1 MLMACARHLC
11 AHDICVTSA
20 CSWHVR
26 GTNMIMTC
34 VWHLRA
40 HDISAAS
47 ACSSWHVC
55 VASSCSFCHLHGIC
69 AHTMSGRHRHTGRM
83 CKGNYTL
90 AASARH
96 LDARHMHKTTASCSP
111 TARVANMLANCSG
124 HRLARRLYGSS
135 ACALTARVAN
145 MLANCS
151 GHQCAHQLYGSPTCS
166 PTARLI
172 VLLANRSAHQHAG
185 QMHGA

>member
-1 MLMACARHLC
+1 M
-11 AHDICVTSA
+11 TSA

-69 AHTMSGRHRHTGRM
+69 AHTKSGRHRMLATCARATTLSRHLQGIWM
-83 CKGNYTL
+83 L
-90 AASARH
+90 AACTRQLHHAR
-96 LDARHMHKTTASCSP
+96 
-111 TARVANMLANCSG
+111 
-124 HRLARRLYGSS
+124 
-135 ACALTARVAN
+135 
-145 MLANCS
+145 
-151 GHQCAHQLYGSPTCS
+151 QLHGSPTCS
-166 PTARLI
+166 PTARVI
-172 VLLANRSAHQHAG
+172 GVLANCSAHQHARQLLG
-185 QMHGA
+185 SSSCSPTVRLTNMLANCTAHRLARQQPVSYA